1 MSVLTR
7 AYGRLLGACAG
18 LAALL
23 LLAMVVGITAD
34 VVGRNALGRGLD
46 GIDELSQ
53 YALALMIALT
63 APWLLHRG
71 QHVRVELL
79 LVALPAR
86 VAWALEL
93 VGTAAGLA
101 IALAFAW
108 AGFAAAADGLASGE
122 LVARTTIFPAWWLL
136 MPLPVTM
143 VLVAIELGFRVE
155 HLVRGPRR
163 PRHETGSGSW

>member
-1 MSVLTR
+1 MSVAAR

-34 VVGRNALGRGLD
+34 VVGRNAVGRGLG

-86 VAWALEL
+86 VGWALEIA
-93 VGTAAGLA
+93 GAAAGLA

-108 AGFAAAADGLASGE
+108 AGFTAAAESLANG
-122 LVARTTIFPAWWLL
+122 VPAAPTAVFPEWWLL
-136 MPLPVTM
+136 LPLPVAM
-143 VLVAIELGFRVE
+143 LLVAIELGFRVE
-155 HLVRGPRR
+155 RLARGSRR
-163 PRHETGSGSW
+163 PRPEASSGP